1 MELFPLWPILLELT
15 IYFRHFCIL
24 DCSLQRAT
32 IQSCNMAS
40 TGEPVPK
47 TVLKSE
53 KQEVV
58 EDKPDDL
65 QKTVDIVVRT
75 WKLVNADALK
85 HGTVFYKR

>member
-1 MELFPLWPILLELT
+1 
-15 IYFRHFCIL
+15 
-24 DCSLQRAT
+24 
-32 IQSCNMAS
+32 MAS